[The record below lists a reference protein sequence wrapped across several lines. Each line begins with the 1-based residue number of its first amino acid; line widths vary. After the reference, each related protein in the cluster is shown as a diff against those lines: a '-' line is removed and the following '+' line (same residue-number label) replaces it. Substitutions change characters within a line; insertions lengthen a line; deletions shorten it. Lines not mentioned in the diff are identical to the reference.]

1 MLTRL
6 LTLSEDWVGLNI
18 QRRFHLLVALI
29 IIGVDISYILKL
41 VYCDSLTVLTVK
53 MSDAP

>member
-1 MLTRL
+1 MTF
-6 LTLSEDWVGLNI
+6 SEALRIGLVSTYNVDFI
-18 QRRFHLLVALI
+18 HLLVALI

-41 VYCDSLTVLTVK
+41 VYCDSLTVLIVK